1 MERVHT
7 KCNYE
12 SVRFANPLVVESFM
26 LCSLICGKLA
36 ENAIYLFI
44 LFTRKFASSLHP
56 RAASSLP
63 IMTDINVLTVT
74 ASELEAKLN
83 GNFITSRQL
92 VKLYL
97 NQIAKYN
104 GYLKAVIAVAPED
117 LLDKT
122 AAKLDAERA
131 AGNVRG
137 PLHGI
142 PILLKVLN
150 SCSNIYLD
158 RYHSNMCYPF
168 RTTSPPSQSWG
179 CPLPAAVLRL

>member
-1 MERVHT
+1 
-7 KCNYE
+7 
-12 SVRFANPLVVESFM
+12 
-26 LCSLICGKLA
+26 
-36 ENAIYLFI
+36 
-44 LFTRKFASSLHP
+44 
-56 RAASSLP
+56 
-63 IMTDINVLTVT
+63 MTDITVLTVT

-83 GNFITSRQL
+83 DNSITSRQL

-97 NQIAKYN
+97 SQISKYN
-104 GYLKAVIAVAPED
+104 GYLKAVIAVAPEE

-150 SCSNIYLD
+150 SRSNIYIFKIYLILTCAILPGQH
-158 RYHSNMCYPF
+158 RHHPRAGIAHN
-168 RTTSPPSQSWG
+168 RWQSRA
-179 CPLPAAVLRL
+179 CRL